1 MNTRIRNSEI
11 VFRSQIA
18 GVEKV
23 VDKSLIEEC
32 RELNEVS
39 ARKYLDRFFYIEEFS
54 FSQFRKTMRARF
66 RSMPVEDVSRIPG
79 VKYSN
84 IKQLKP
90 TDPTQAP
97 DIMVAMIDIDIP
109 ESLGNVKCYSLTL
122 IDSIAAFIKKYYYRS
137 LKELDLEEIEWRE
150 AALRLEEGMIEGI
163 SVFYL
168 SSLLSFIHHQCPMI
182 ERVIEDYEKL
192 RNLEELRNLISSSR
206 I

>member
-1 MNTRIRNSEI
+1 M
-11 VFRSQIA
+11 
-18 GVEKV
+18 
-23 VDKSLIEEC
+23 VDKGLIEEC

-39 ARKYLDRFFYIEEFS
+39 ARKYLDRFFYIEEFN
-54 FSQFRKTMRARF
+54 FSQFRKTMRGRF
-66 RSMPVEDVSRIPG
+66 QSMPVEDVSRIPG

-109 ESLGNVKCYSLTL
+109 ESLGNVKCYSFTL
-122 IDSIAAFIKKYYYRS
+122 IDSVAAFIKKYYYKS
-137 LKELDLEEIEWRE
+137 LKELDLEELEWRE

-168 SSLLSFIHHQCPMI
+168 SSLLSFIRHQCPMI
-182 ERVIEDYEKL
+182 KRVIEDYEKL
-192 RNLEELRNLISSSR
+192 RNLEELRNLISSS
-206 I
+206 

>member
-1 MNTRIRNSEI
+1 MESGVGNPEMNTRIRNSEI

-90 TDPTQAP
+90 IDPTQAP
-97 DIMVAMIDIDIP
+97 DIVVAMIDIDIP
-109 ESLGNVKCYSLTL
+109 ESLGDVKCYSFTL
-122 IDSIAAFIKKYYYRS
+122 IDSVAAFIKKYYYKS
-137 LKELDLEEIEWRE
+137 LKKLDLGEVERRE
-150 AALRLEEGMIEGI
+150 AALRLEESRIEVI
-163 SVFYL
+163 SVFYP
-168 SSLLSFIHHQCPMI
+168 SSFLSFIRHQCPMI
-182 ERVIEDYEKL
+182 KRVIED
-192 RNLEELRNLISSSR
+192 
-206 I
+206 

>member
-1 MNTRIRNSEI
+1 MI
-11 VFRSQIA
+11 
-18 GVEKV
+18 
-23 VDKSLIEEC
+23 DKDLIEEC

-39 ARKYLDRFFYIEEFS
+39 ARKYLDRFFCIKEFN
-54 FSQFRKTMRARF
+54 FSQFRKTMRGRF
-66 RSMPVEDVSRIPG
+66 QSMPVEDVSRIPG

-84 IKQLKP
+84 IKRLKP
-90 TDPTQAP
+90 IDPTQAP
-97 DIMVAMIDIDIP
+97 DIVVAMIDIDIP
-109 ESLGNVKCYSLTL
+109 ESLGDVKCYSFTL
-122 IDSIAAFIKKYYYRS
+122 IDSVATFIRKYYYKS
-137 LKELDLEEIEWRE
+137 LKKLDLGEVERRE

>member
-1 MNTRIRNSEI
+1 MNTWIRNSEI

-39 ARKYLDRFFYIEEFS
+39 ARKYLDRFFYIEEFN

-97 DIMVAMIDIDIP
+97 DIMVAMIDVDIP
-109 ESLGNVKCYSLTL
+109 ESLGNVKCYSFTL
-122 IDSIAAFIKKYYYRS
+122 IDSVAAFIKKYYYKS

-192 RNLEELRNLISSSR
+192 RNLEELRSLVSSSR

>member
-23 VDKSLIEEC
+23 VDKGLIEEC

-39 ARKYLDRFFYIEEFS
+39 ARKYLDRFFHIEEFN
-54 FSQFRKTMRARF
+54 FSQFRKTMRGRF
-66 RSMPVEDVSRIPG
+66 QSMPVEDVSRIPG

-109 ESLGNVKCYSLTL
+109 ESLGNVKCYSFTL
-122 IDSIAAFIKKYYYRS
+122 IDSVAAFIKKYYYKS
-137 LKELDLEEIEWRE
+137 LKELDLEEVEWRE

-168 SSLLSFIHHQCPMI
+168 SSLLSFIRHQCPMI
-182 ERVIEDYEKL
+182 KRVIEDYEKL
-192 RNLEELRNLISSSR
+192 RNLEELRNLISSS
-206 I
+206 

>member
-23 VDKSLIEEC
+23 VDKDLIEEC

-90 TDPTQAP
+90 IDPTQVS
-97 DIMVAMIDIDIP
+97 DIVVAMIDVDIP
-109 ESLGNVKCYSLTL
+109 ESLGDVKCYSFALT
-122 IDSIAAFIKKYYYRS
+122 DSVATFIRKYYYKS
-137 LKELDLEEIEWRE
+137 LKKLDLGEVERRE
-150 AALRLEEGMIEGI
+150 AALRLEESRIEVI
-163 SVFYL
+163 SVFYP
-168 SSLLSFIHHQCPMI
+168 SSFLSFIRHQCPMI
-182 ERVIEDYEKL
+182 KRVIEDYEKL
-192 RNLEELRNLISSSR
+192 RNLEELQNLISSS
-206 I
+206 

>member
-1 MNTRIRNSEI
+1 MI
-11 VFRSQIA
+11 
-18 GVEKV
+18 
-23 VDKSLIEEC
+23 DKDLIEEC

-90 TDPTQAP
+90 IDPTQAP
-97 DIMVAMIDIDIP
+97 DIVVAMIDIDIP
-109 ESLGNVKCYSLTL
+109 ESLGDVKCYSFTL
-122 IDSIAAFIKKYYYRS
+122 IDSVATFIKKYYYKS
-137 LKELDLEEIEWRE
+137 LKKLDLGEVERRE

-168 SSLLSFIHHQCPMI
+168 SSFLSFIRHQCPMI
-182 ERVIEDYEKL
+182 KRVIEDYEKL
-192 RNLEELRNLISSSR
+192 RNLEELQNLISNS
-206 I
+206 